1 MTAVLEVEGL
11 TVGFKNRHDVVVVV
25 KDVSFSLLD
34 GRILGLAGES
44 GCGKSTS
51 VLTAIGYPM
60 PNSVR
65 LGGTATFKGVDLMRA
80 PIPVLRSMWG
90 RDISYVAQ
98 DATQALSPLMKIDKQ
113 LAEPLRLHLGMRGAE
128 LRQRSVELLES
139 VGIPEP
145 DVALRRYP
153 HQFSG
158 GQQQRIALAIAMAC
172 KPRILVL
179 DEPTTGLDVTTQ
191 AQIVALITRLVA
203 ETGIAAVSISHDL
216 ALLATICDE
225 ISIMYAGEIVETGR
239 AAQVYATPRH
249 PYSAALI
256 DAVPRVDE
264 ALLVVGI
271 PGMPPRRV
279 AQDRCAFADRCRFAQ
294 TRCVEGHPDLFD
306 VSPERRVR
314 CVRASELGV
323 IQSQR
328 LPSAAVRRERLDDD
342 VLLKV
347 EGLRC
352 SYRGS
357 HGALPVNGV
366 SLQVNQGQ
374 TVALVG
380 ESGSGKSTVLRAIA
394 GLHVPDSGV
403 LEFAAQHLPSRA
415 VRRIRSVRRRLQIV
429 FQDPHA
435 SLNPRHRVGD
445 IILRPLELFRPD
457 LNSRG
462 RRARVFE
469 LLADVRLDRDL
480 ADRYPYQLSGGQK
493 QRVALARAFAADPE
507 LILCDEVVSAL
518 DVSVQ
523 ASILELLVKLS
534 AEKRT
539 SLLFVPHDLDVVHAI
554 ASYVYVMRH
563 GEIVESGAADRI
575 FNSPQ
580 SEYTR
585 ALLAAVPR
593 PHAALAPE
601 HRRRNT
607 EDSNDAGLRLA

>member
-11 TVGFKNRHDVVVVV
+11 TVGFQNRREVVVVV
-25 KDVSFSLLD
+25 KDVSFSLRD

-65 LGGTATFKGVDLMRA
+65 IAGSAKFKGTDLMRA

-90 RDISYVAQ
+90 REISYVAQ
-98 DATQALSPLMKIDKQ
+98 DATQALSPLMKIDAQ
-113 LAEPLRLHLGMRGAE
+113 LAEPLRLHLGMRGTA
-128 LRQRSVELLES
+128 LRRRSVELLES
-139 VGIPEP
+139 VGIPDP
-145 DVALRRYP
+145 DRALRRYP

-191 AQIVALITRLVA
+191 AQIVALITRLVS
-203 ETGIAAVSISHDL
+203 ESGIAAVSISHDL

-225 ISIMYAGEIVETGR
+225 ISIMYAGEIVESGP
-239 AAQVYATPRH
+239 AAQVYAGPRH

-279 AQDRCAFADRCRFAQ
+279 AEGRCAFADRCRFAQ
-294 TRCVEGHPDLFD
+294 TRCVEGHPDLIQ
-306 VSPERRVR
+306 VSPARTVR
-314 CVRASELGV
+314 CVRTSELGF
-323 IQSQR
+323 IPSQR
-328 LPSAAVRRERLDDD
+328 LPSAAMRSERSDDD
-342 VLLKV
+342 VLLRV

-352 SYRGS
+352 SYRGRPRLVAVD
-357 HGALPVNGV
+357 GI
-366 SLQVNQGQ
+366 SLQVKQGQ
-374 TVALVG
+374 TTALVG

-394 GLHVPDSGV
+394 GLHTPDAGV
-403 LEFAAQHLPSRA
+403 LEFAGQHLASRA
-415 VRRIRSVRRRLQIV
+415 VRRTRSVRRRLQIV

-445 IILRPLELFRPD
+445 IILRPLALFRPD
-457 LNSRG
+457 LSWAS
-462 RRARVFE
+462 RRARMFE

-523 ASILELLVKLS
+523 ASVLELLVKLS
-534 AEKRT
+534 SERRT
-539 SLLFVPHDLDVVHAI
+539 SLLFVTHDLAVVHSI
-554 ASYVYVMRH
+554 ASYVYVMRN
-563 GEIVESGAADRI
+563 GEIVEAGTTDEI

-580 SEYTR
+580 NEYTR
-585 ALLAAVPR
+585 SLLAAVPR
-593 PHAALAPE
+593 PHKAGTEGGRL
-601 HRRRNT
+601 RNSP
-607 EDSNDAGLRLA
+607 DSNEAGIRLA